1 MYKKILIAIL
11 ICFLYGHVYAQSI
24 EKKIDSL
31 QILIKNTASDT
42 LKIEYYHELVEIY
55 ISNQPNKAL
64 KFGHKALA
72 LRKKIKYDEGNS
84 YENLFLAHSR
94 ADQHRDSLLKYAQLI
109 EQYYVDDERGQLI
122 AHWCYAFYY
131 EELNQQDK
139 VIEEYLK
146 CLDIVRASNDVDLKR
161 NEGPLFNNIANVF
174 KKTEQYEKAMKFYKK
189 ALEIEKPEKLNITK
203 ANILFNIA
211 TMYRK
216 HFNKVDT
223 AQIFLD
229 KAYELYDKLNEVEGI
244 ATVLIERAE
253 YRDSRK
259 EFELAN
265 SLYFRALEIIE
276 NNRFGDNLILIYQS
290 LAEHYLERKEY
301 RRSIKYGEKAL
312 QEVNKQGD
320 FKELKDLYL
329 ILDKSYTGVKNF
341 RRAHEIR
348 GLSMEFRETT
358 NSTLLLNKVTELQTR
373 FEVEQRE
380 IENELLKA
388 ETVANKKAIQNTTIA
403 AIASFLALLLIGSW
417 SLIIYRSNRQK
428 QKYNEI
434 LKATVA
440 NRTFELEQANKNLEQ
455 VNYELRTF
463 TYIASHDIKEPIR
476 VISGYAGLIF
486 KQLPDDLKNTLGG
499 YFDTIKRSTSQ
510 LYTLIE
516 DFAHYTTMSK
526 HEVVEKQDVD
536 LNVLTLSIVDT
547 LQESI
552 KTYNGE
558 VLISELPTIQSS
570 TSLLFT
576 IFKNLI
582 ENGLKYNVS
591 EKPIV
596 RVTYHKKEIY
606 DEIIISDNG
615 IGINEKYYEKIFEMF
630 KRLHSRGAYEGSGI
644 GLAIVKLSIEMLGGI
659 IDVESEEGKGTRF
672 IIRLPR

>member
-1 MYKKILIAIL
+1 M
-11 ICFLYGHVYAQSI
+11 
-24 EKKIDSL
+24 
-31 QILIKNTASDT
+31 
-42 LKIEYYHELVEIY
+42 
-55 ISNQPNKAL
+55 
-64 KFGHKALA
+64 
-72 LRKKIKYDEGNS
+72 
-84 YENLFLAHSR
+84 
-94 ADQHRDSLLKYAQLI
+94 
-109 EQYYVDDERGQLI
+109 
-122 AHWCYAFYY
+122 
-131 EELNQQDK
+131 
-139 VIEEYLK
+139 
-146 CLDIVRASNDVDLKR
+146 
-161 NEGPLFNNIANVF
+161 
-174 KKTEQYEKAMKFYKK
+174 
-189 ALEIEKPEKLNITK
+189 
-203 ANILFNIA
+203 
-211 TMYRK
+211 
-216 HFNKVDT
+216 
-223 AQIFLD
+223 
-229 KAYELYDKLNEVEGI
+229 
-244 ATVLIERAE
+244 VLI
-253 YRDSRK
+253 YR
-259 EFELAN
+259 
-265 SLYFRALEIIE
+265 
-276 NNRFGDNLILIYQS
+276 S

-301 RRSIKYGEKAL
+301 RHSIKYGEKAL

-596 RVTYHKKEIY
+596 RIAYHKKEIY

>member
-1 MYKKILIAIL
+1 
-11 ICFLYGHVYAQSI
+11 
-24 EKKIDSL
+24 
-31 QILIKNTASDT
+31 
-42 LKIEYYHELVEIY
+42 
-55 ISNQPNKAL
+55 
-64 KFGHKALA
+64 
-72 LRKKIKYDEGNS
+72 
-84 YENLFLAHSR
+84 
-94 ADQHRDSLLKYAQLI
+94 
-109 EQYYVDDERGQLI
+109 
-122 AHWCYAFYY
+122 
-131 EELNQQDK
+131 
-139 VIEEYLK
+139 
-146 CLDIVRASNDVDLKR
+146 
-161 NEGPLFNNIANVF
+161 
-174 KKTEQYEKAMKFYKK
+174 
-189 ALEIEKPEKLNITK
+189 
-203 ANILFNIA
+203 
-211 TMYRK
+211 MYRK

-499 YFDTIKRSTSQ
+499 YFDTIKRSTS
-510 LYTLIE
+510 
-516 DFAHYTTMSK
+516 
-526 HEVVEKQDVD
+526 
-536 LNVLTLSIVDT
+536 
-547 LQESI
+547 
-552 KTYNGE
+552 
-558 VLISELPTIQSS
+558 
-570 TSLLFT
+570 
-576 IFKNLI
+576 
-582 ENGLKYNVS
+582 
-591 EKPIV
+591 
-596 RVTYHKKEIY
+596 
-606 DEIIISDNG
+606 
-615 IGINEKYYEKIFEMF
+615 
-630 KRLHSRGAYEGSGI
+630 
-644 GLAIVKLSIEMLGGI
+644 
-659 IDVESEEGKGTRF
+659 
-672 IIRLPR
+672 